1 MPDYD
6 IVESLCEELEIT
18 VVELMNGEDAKEKN
32 VKIYDDQI
40 VDLLKRT
47 KELEKQKH
55 VLSGTILI
63 VMGIAIQAVSYS
75 IGGSIIK
82 DFLSGFLLRFSI
94 LEMLIGLSITVKY
107 ITQKQK
113 KTP

>member
-1 MPDYD
+1 MGK
-6 IVESLCEELEIT
+6 
-18 VVELMNGEDAKEKN
+18 MQKKN

-55 VLSGTILI
+55 VLSETILI

-75 IGGSIIK
+75 IGGSTIK
-82 DFLSGFLLRFSI
+82 DFLSGFLLGFSI
-94 LEMLIGLSITVKY
+94 LEMLIGLSITVRY
-107 ITQKQK
+107 IIQK
-113 KTP
+113 